1 MKNPMQKAFKAPPKR
16 GAFGS
21 SGKSP
26 FGSDS
31 SSSIDRD
38 MWANMEPVD
47 IDEAPWWTQI
57 SFGQVVRVNQLIPAG
72 TIYRQ
77 NLLMVTDCLSVQA
90 IVISF
95 LLIIGLML
103 ATTWVTVKLGG
114 VHFNE

>member
-57 SFGQVVRVNQLIPAG
+57 SFGQVVRADQITPAG
-72 TIYRQ
+72 T
-77 NLLMVTDCLSVQA
+77 TDRESGDRDGGLVRAGHCHQLSAHHRAHV
-90 IVISF
+90 
-95 LLIIGLML
+95 GNNM
-103 ATTWVTVKLGG
+103 GDC
-114 VHFNE
+114 